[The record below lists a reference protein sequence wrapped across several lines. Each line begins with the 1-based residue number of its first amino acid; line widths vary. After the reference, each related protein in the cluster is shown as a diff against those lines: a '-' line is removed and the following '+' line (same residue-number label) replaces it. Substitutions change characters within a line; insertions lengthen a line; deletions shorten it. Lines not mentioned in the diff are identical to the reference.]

1 MRALTHTKCN
11 WLCLSVDQV
20 WLAVSDDHL
29 EQGGTRIQ
37 AAGGSQ

>member
-29 EQGGTRIQ
+29 G
-37 AAGGSQ
+37 AGEGKEKCGR